1 MSERRQVPRFPM
13 SGPAKII
20 VAEGQPAIDCT
31 VCEIAAS
38 GASLEVAAEVQL
50 PETFFVLPDDGDA
63 SAYRCRLVWRDDT
76 RVGIRFD

>member
-31 VCEIAAS
+31 VREIAAS
-38 GASLEVAAEVQL
+38 GASLEVAADVQL
-50 PETFFVLPDDGDA
+50 PASFLVLPDDGDA
-63 SAYRCRLVWRDDT
+63 SAYRCSLVWRNDT
-76 RVGIRFD
+76 LVGIKFD